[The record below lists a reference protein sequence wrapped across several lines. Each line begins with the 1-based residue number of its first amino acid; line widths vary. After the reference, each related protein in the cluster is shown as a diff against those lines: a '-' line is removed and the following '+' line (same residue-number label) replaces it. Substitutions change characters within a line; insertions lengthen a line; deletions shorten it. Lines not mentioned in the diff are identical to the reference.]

1 MPDDDSAR
9 DCQMA
14 PTDVLEGY
22 ARDAQH
28 LVQSFEE
35 ISPSDVYAPVAH
47 LLPAQ
52 PARFVDVGAGT
63 GRDAAWFAAQ
73 GHSVLAVEPTDH
85 LRATGMELH
94 PSPRI
99 AWLSDTLPDLEL
111 TLARGEVFDR
121 MIVCAV
127 WHHLRPEERAR
138 AMPRLARLLAPDG
151 LLIMVLR
158 HEPDEPRGL
167 GGDSQREDAEEGA
180 RASGLSLVFA
190 REGEPVHPANRARG
204 VTLTWL
210 TFAAAPQN
218 AGRTDVLGP

>member
-1 MPDDDSAR
+1 MTE
-9 DCQMA
+9 
-14 PTDVLEGY
+14 PTNVLEGY

-35 ISPSDVYAPVAH
+35 ISPSDVYAHVAH
-47 LLPAQ
+47 LMPAQ

-73 GHSVLAVEPTDH
+73 GHAVLAVEPTDY

-94 PSPRI
+94 PSPKI
-99 AWLSDTLPDLEL
+99 TWLSDTLPGLEH

-121 MIVCAV
+121 AIVCAV

-138 AMPRLARLLAPDG
+138 AMPSLARLLAPEG
-151 LLIMVLR
+151 LLILVLR
-158 HEPDEPRGL
+158 HEPGEPRGR
-167 GGDSQREDAEEGA
+167 GGDSQREDAEKGA
-180 RASGLSLVFA
+180 HVSGLSLTFA

-210 TFAAAPQN
+210 AFAAA
-218 AGRTDVLGP
+218 T

>member
-1 MPDDDSAR
+1 MD
-9 DCQMA
+9 

-22 ARDAQH
+22 ARDAPN

-35 ISPSDVYAPVAH
+35 ISPSDVYAQVAH

-63 GRDAAWFAAQ
+63 GRDADWFAAQ
-73 GHSVLAVEPTDH
+73 GHSVLAVEPTDY
-85 LRATGMELH
+85 LRATGMDLH

-99 AWLSDTLPDLEL
+99 TWLSDTLPDLEH

-138 AMPRLARLLAPDG
+138 AMPRLARLLAPNG

-158 HEPDEPRGL
+158 HEPDEPRGP
-167 GGDSQREDAEEGA
+167 GGDSQREDAEKGA
-180 RASGLSLVFA
+180 GTSGLSLVFA

-210 TFAAAPQN
+210 AFAAATQN
-218 AGRTDVLGP
+218 PNRADVLGP

>member
-1 MPDDDSAR
+1 MD
-9 DCQMA
+9 

-22 ARDAQH
+22 ARDAPH

-35 ISPSDVYAPVAH
+35 ISPSDVYARVAH

-73 GHSVLAVEPTDH
+73 GHSVLAVEPTDY
-85 LRATGMELH
+85 LRAMGMELH

-99 AWLSDTLPDLEL
+99 TWLSDTLPDLEH

-121 MIVCAV
+121 LIVCAV
-127 WHHLRPEERAR
+127 WQHLRPEERAR
-138 AMPRLARLLAPDG
+138 AMPNLTRLLAPDG

-167 GGDSQREDAEEGA
+167 GGDSQREDAEKAA
-180 RASGLSLVFA
+180 RGSDLSLVFA
-190 REGEPVHPANRARG
+190 CEGEPVHPANRARG

-210 TFAAAPQN
+210 VFASPTQSPNRA
-218 AGRTDVLGP
+218 DVLGP

>member
-1 MPDDDSAR
+1 MD
-9 DCQMA
+9 
-14 PTDVLEGY
+14 PTDVLEDY

-35 ISPSDVYAPVAH
+35 ISPSDVYARVAH

-52 PARFVDVGAGT
+52 PARFADVGAGT

-73 GHSVLAVEPTDH
+73 GHSVLAVEPTDY

-99 AWLSDTLPDLEL
+99 TWLSDTLPDLEH

-121 MIVCAV
+121 LIVCAV

-138 AMPRLARLLAPDG
+138 AMPSLARLLAPG
-151 LLIMVLR
+151 ALLIMVLR
-158 HEPDEPRGL
+158 HEPDEPRGP
-167 GGDSQREDAEEGA
+167 GGDSQREDAEKAA
-180 RASGLSLVFA
+180 RGSGLSLAFA
-190 REGEPVHPANRARG
+190 CEGEPVHPANRARG

-210 TFAAAPQN
+210 AFASPTRNPSRA
-218 AGRTDVLGP
+218 DVLGP

>member
-1 MPDDDSAR
+1 ME
-9 DCQMA
+9 
-14 PTDVLEGY
+14 PTDVLEDY

-35 ISPSDVYAPVAH
+35 ISPSDVYARVVH

-73 GHSVLAVEPTDH
+73 GHSVLAVEPTDY

-99 AWLSDTLPDLEL
+99 TWLSDTLPNLEH
-111 TLARGEVFDR
+111 TLAHGEVFDR
-121 MIVCAV
+121 LIVCAV

-138 AMPRLARLLAPDG
+138 AMPSLARLLAPDG

-158 HEPDEPRGL
+158 HEPDEPRGQ
-167 GGDSQREDAEEGA
+167 GGDSQREDAEKAA
-180 RASGLSLVFA
+180 RGSGLSLVFA
-190 REGEPVHPANRARG
+190 GEGEPVHPANRARG

-210 TFAAAPQN
+210 AFASPTQN
-218 AGRTDVLGP
+218 PSRAGVLGPAQLVR

>member
-1 MPDDDSAR
+1 
-9 DCQMA
+9 MA
-14 PTDVLEGY
+14 PTNVLEGY
-22 ARDAQH
+22 ARDAAH

-35 ISPSDVYAPVAH
+35 ISPSDVYAHVAH
-47 LLPAQ
+47 LLPAR

-99 AWLSDTLPDLEL
+99 TWLSDTLPGLER

-121 MIVCAV
+121 TIVCAV
-127 WHHLRPEERAR
+127 WHHLHPEERAR
-138 AMPRLARLLAPDG
+138 AMPSLARLLAPDG
-151 LLIMVLR
+151 LLLMVLR

-167 GGDSQREDAEEGA
+167 GGDSQREDAEKAA
-180 RASGLSLVFA
+180 RVSGLSLAFA
-190 REGEPVHPANRARG
+190 CEGEPVHPANRARG

-210 TFAAAPQN
+210 AFAAATQN
-218 AGRTDVLGP
+218 PGRDMKGQVEP